1 MRRGI
6 LLTVAVVSM
15 LTVAVLSTRAEAR
28 TREIP
33 YKVKETDHSFE
44 VREYG
49 PRIVAEVEAAGE
61 REKALNDAFSTLA
74 GYLFGKNSPHA
85 TAVVTKTISDSDGKA
100 KLSMTA
106 PVTTQSIGTGGR
118 IRMRFFMPPEYT
130 MDSLPIPD
138 DKRVKVFEL
147 PAQRIA
153 VLRFS
158 GSARKSNFDRHLETL
173 RKILESKG
181 LTPTGDPYEA
191 YYNPP
196 FTPIFLKRNEICV
209 PL

>member
-6 LLTVAVVSM
+6 LVSIGVVSM
-15 LTVAVLSTRAEAR
+15 LTAVVLSTRSEAR
-28 TREIP
+28 TREVP
-33 YKVKETDHSFE
+33 YQVRESDHSFE

-49 PRIVAEVEAAGE
+49 SRIVAEVEASGE

-74 GYLFGKNSPHA
+74 GYLFGKNSTRTQA
-85 TAVVTKTISDSDGKA
+85 EMTKTIHATDSKA
-100 KLSMTA
+100 KLSMTI
-106 PVTTQSIGTGGR
+106 PVTTQSVGTGST

-130 MDSLPIPD
+130 MESLPVPD

-147 PAQRIA
+147 PAQKIA

-158 GSARKSNFDRHLETL
+158 GSARKVNFERHLETL
-173 RKILESKG
+173 KRMLEAKG
-181 LTPTGDPYEA
+181 LTPSGEPYEA

-196 FTPIFLKRNEICV
+196 FTPVFLKRNEICI